1 MKKETKEN
9 KKLEC
14 SGIKSA
20 DTLVKG
26 ATQFL
31 KSNQLKRSITWLL

>member
-1 MKKETKEN
+1 MSNKYMKKQTKEN
-9 KKLEC
+9 KKLKC

-26 ATQFL
+26 AT
-31 KSNQLKRSITWLL
+31 

>member
-1 MKKETKEN
+1 MSNKYMKKQTKEN

-14 SGIKSA
+14 SVIKSA

-26 ATQFL
+26 AT
-31 KSNQLKRSITWLL
+31 